1 MAFDPVTAPVTEQS
15 VEPVGGPGVTSGRG
29 PAPEPRPVPWFR
41 VAVTA
46 GVGLVGLLVA
56 LAVLAPVLVLGGLL
70 WLVLLGV
77 VGWRLALHTWDQGST
92 VSDRPD
98 AAHVEALAE
107 AHRAAARERH
117 ARTVAVVAAHLVGP
131 GFTRR
136 DQT

>member
-1 MAFDPVTAPVTEQS
+1 MTFDPATAPVTAPVS
-15 VEPVGGPGVTSGRG
+15 GPGSASGRG

-46 GVGLVGLLVA
+46 GVGLVGLVVT
-56 LAVLAPVLVLGGLL
+56 LAVLAPVLVVGGLL

-77 VGWRLALHTWDQGST
+77 VGWRLALRTWDRGST
-92 VSDRPD
+92 VPDRPD
-98 AAHVEALAE
+98 AGHVEALAE

-117 ARTVAVVAAHLVGP
+117 ARTVAVVSAHLVGP

-136 DQT
+136 G

>member
-1 MAFDPVTAPVTEQS
+1 MTFDPATAPDPG
-15 VEPVGGPGVTSGRG
+15 PVGGHGAASGRG
-29 PAPEPRPVPWFR
+29 PAPEPRPLPWFR

-46 GVGLVGLLVA
+46 GVGLVGLVVA

-77 VGWRLALHTWDQGST
+77 AGWRLALHTWDRGST
-92 VSDRPD
+92 VPDRPD

-117 ARTVAVVAAHLVGP
+117 ARTVAVVSARLVGP
-131 GFTRR
+131 GFTRSDR
-136 DQT
+136 A